1 MDWGTVLNIVGPIG
15 RQSSITIMI
24 ATALIV
30 VGVTLAC
37 AAVVVLLLSLA
48 RAPEGAED
56 EAGFHHVQQ
65 PVVESTRH
73 YRARVSSRHAAK
85 ATSQL
90 KAHIPAA

>member
-1 MDWGTVLNIVGPIG
+1 
-15 RQSSITIMI
+15 MI

-37 AAVVVLLLSLA
+37 AAVVVLFLNLA

-56 EAGFHHVQQ
+56 DSGFHYVQQ

-73 YRARVSSRHAAK
+73 YRAKVSSRPAAK
-85 ATSQL
+85 ASPNL